1 MTTIMCVDDSA
12 MTMLLPVYGL
22 RDTFDNAP

>member
-1 MTTIMCVDDSA
+1 MTTIMRVDDPA
-12 MTMLLPVYGL
+12 TTMLLPVYGL